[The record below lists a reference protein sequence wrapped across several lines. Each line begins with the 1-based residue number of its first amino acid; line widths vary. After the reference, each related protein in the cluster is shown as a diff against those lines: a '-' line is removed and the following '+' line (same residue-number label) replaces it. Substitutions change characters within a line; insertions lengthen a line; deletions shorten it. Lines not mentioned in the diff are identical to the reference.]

1 MEKRTV
7 EELNLL
13 DDFLFYKMVMNPDFG
28 EEFSRELLRII
39 LGKEVGKLQ
48 VVPQKSYYGSDTE
61 THGARLDVYMEEDE
75 ENGLENATVY
85 DVEAESAE
93 RKESVKSLARRT
105 RFYHS
110 KIDVGNLKS
119 GEDYTALKNVLVI
132 FIMADDP
139 FGGNRMVYTVAN
151 RCLELPELPY
161 DDGARSLFLYTRGT
175 EGNPRKELRE
185 LLEYMENSSLENVTN
200 DSLKRI
206 HQMTKVVKSSKE
218 VSIEYMKVQER
229 ERMLKQIGYEQ
240 GERIGKEMKLREM
253 VKKKLEK
260 GMSILEIADMFEED
274 VSVIE
279 DIVTAICECNK

>member
-13 DDFLFYKMVMNPDFG
+13 DDFLFYKMVNNPDFG

-48 VVPQKSYYGSDTE
+48 VFPQKAFYGSEPE
-61 THGARLDVYMEEDE
+61 THGARLDVYLEEDA
-75 ENGLENATVY
+75 ENGLENATLY
-85 DVEAESAE
+85 DIEPESPE
-93 RKESVKSLARRT
+93 KKESVKSLARRT

-119 GEDYTALKNVLVI
+119 GQDYADLKNVLVI
-132 FIMADDP
+132 FILSRDP
-139 FGGNRMVYTVAN
+139 FSQNRMVYTVAN
-151 RCLELPELPY
+151 RCLEVPELPY
-161 DDGARSLFLYTRGT
+161 DDGARTLFLYTKGT

-206 HQMTKVVKSSKE
+206 HQMTKVVKSNRE

-240 GERIGKEMKLREM
+240 GERSKLREM
-253 VKKKLEK
+253 VKKKLDKNKSVEV
-260 GMSILEIADMFEED
+260 IAEELEEEIE
-274 VSVIE
+274 VIQE
-279 DIVTAICECNK
+279 IIKSMGIEFRR